1 MIEREVT
8 VDSITLIVG
17 LLAQFGGIVWQV
29 SRFKSQLAEIANKVD
44 KIELETKHD
53 RESIMPI
60 VYKFPILIENLER
73 QLVRFEGTIKELR
86 EEIKESKKKQ

>member
-1 MIEREVT
+1 MIQPEIT

-29 SRFKSQLAEIANKVD
+29 SRFKSQLSEVATKVD
-44 KIELETKHD
+44 KLEKDTKHD

-60 VYKFPILIENLER
+60 VYQFPVLMKSLEH
-73 QLVRFEGTIKELR
+73 QLDRFESTIKELR
-86 EEIKESKKKQ
+86 EEIKESKKS

>member
-1 MIEREVT
+1 MIQPEIT

-29 SRFKSQLAEIANKVD
+29 SRFKSQLSEVVSKVD
-44 KIELETKHD
+44 KLEKDTKHD

-60 VYKFPILIENLER
+60 VYQFPILIETLKN
-73 QLVRFEGTIKELR
+73 QLDRFESTIKDLR
-86 EEIKESKKKQ
+86 EEIKDSKKS